1 MIDGD
6 THHVVMWREGTAGAL
21 AWQAAWHDTA
31 PYDADGS
38 VLSAEVEVV
47 CQVLSR
53 WVQKKKLSSKISH
66 IPGIFL

>member
-1 MIDGD
+1 
-6 THHVVMWREGTAGAL
+6 L

-31 PYDADGS
+31 PYDVDGS